1 MAMKSNTTM
10 KTLFTVATF
19 ALGASAIEL
28 TPDTWDDATAGKTVF
43 VKFFAPWCGHC
54 KRMKPAWDKL
64 MDEYAPS
71 DSVLVADVDCIGD
84 GKPLCDK
91 VGVKGFP
98 TIKYGNPD
106 ALEDYKGGRELETI
120 QDFASKLQPPCNPS
134 TLENCDSAQK
144 AELERINGL
153 TADEIQLAIK
163 NVEDAARV
171 IDDQFKAKVKD
182 LNEQYKMFKEEA
194 ESAKNELET
203 ELDLGLYKSVLLLK
217 IDDTEEQVEL

>member
-1 MAMKSNTTM
+1 M
-10 KTLFTVATF
+10 KTLFTLATF

-28 TPDTWDDATAGKTVF
+28 DPDTWDDATTGKTVF

-64 MDEYAPS
+64 MEEYASS

-120 QDFASKLQPPCNPS
+120 QDFASKLKPPCNPV
-134 TLENCDSAQK
+134 TLEHCDSAQK
-144 AELERINGL
+144 AELERIDGL
-153 TADEIQLAIK
+153 SIGEIELAIK
-163 NVEDAARV
+163 SVEDAAKD
-171 IDDQFKAKVKD
+171 IEDQFKAKVKD
-182 LNEQYKMFKEEA
+182 LNDQYKMFKEESD
-194 ESAKNELET
+194 SARKELEK
-203 ELDLGLYKSVLLLK
+203 EIDLGLHKTVLALKKGDSV
-217 IDDTEEQVEL
+217 EQNEL